1 VKDLSIQAKLLIL
14 SSTLIGFSLSALY
27 LAELQIQNFWLPGLA
42 GLAALAQV
50 LKVEGATERSSYNIS
65 WVVYGFTFAYLGIP
79 AVLFVILIAHLVEW
93 AWHKYPWYIQLY
105 NIAAYAIPIS
115 AAGVFYSW
123 INPTLEVFNL
133 RGTLGI
139 LGALFVFT
147 VLNHLMI
154 GLVIWLARGER
165 FSTSGVF
172 ELLTLMIDFTLMGMG
187 VASAL
192 IWLINPSAAILNVIP
207 LYLVYSVLK
216 VPALQRQTEIDQ
228 KTQLFNA
235 RYFADAL
242 AKELVRAERFDR
254 PLTVVMGDLDLLR
267 NINNTYGHLAGDVV
281 LIEIAK
287 ILKASFRDYDIVA
300 RFGGEEFAILMPETA
315 PDEAF
320 PRIEKVRCAIEVA
333 SFDVTTSL
341 TPIKATMSFGIAG
354 RSGFAKTP
362 SDLIHN
368 SDLALYHAKLNGRN
382 LTTIYTEEGIENLFG
397 ADREAVPHADAASF
411 KARIDHS
418 QKPFEPN
425 PLRER
430 SDESPVE
437 QPARATQQIR
447 TYPGWMLNAFI
458 GGLTLLALGLI
469 RLTARPASEIDWFGL
484 LAFALIVLLME
495 GLAIEIYIGDTT
507 VSTSAAPL
515 IAGVI
520 LFGYVGAVFLSLVL
534 TATAL
539 IRHHSPFKRFF
550 FNFSNHLV
558 STLLGVAL
566 LLVFPLPFEA
576 QPVIVQISLVVLS
589 AVILY
594 TASTGALAL
603 VINLSTGH
611 AFNGIW
617 RERFRWLAPY
627 YLALGLVAYSLIL
640 SYMNQGLV
648 GVLILLVPLW
658 MLRFSQVQYIER
670 TKSLVS
676 QLRSQN
682 VELAGFTQEITNLN
696 DELLTILATA
706 IDVRDPYTLGHSQQ
720 VARYAVLVAKELG
733 LPPGRIE
740 LIRKASLLHDLGKL
754 GVADAILFKNGALE
768 AEEYEQVKTHASLG
782 ASMIDVSHILRM
794 VTPIIRHH
802 HERFDGAGYP
812 DGLQGQEIPLEAR
825 ILSVVDAL
833 EAMSSDRPYRKAL
846 ELEVILSE
854 LQDNAGRQFDPLVI
868 EAVLSII
875 ERDGIEIM
883 TNSAATI
890 SRRARVGAPSPPV

>member
-1 VKDLSIQAKLLIL
+1 MKDLSIQAKILIIG
-14 SSTLIGFSLSALY
+14 STLVGFFLSAMY
-27 LAELQIQNFWLPGLA
+27 LAELQIQNLWLPALA

-50 LKVEGATERSSYNIS
+50 LKVEGATDRSSYNIS
-65 WVVYGFTFAYLGIP
+65 WVLYGFTFAYLGLP
-79 AVLFVILIAHLVEW
+79 AVVFVILIAHLVEW

-105 NIAAYAIPIS
+105 NMAAYAIPIS
-115 AAGVFYSW
+115 MAGLIYGW
-123 INPTLEVFNL
+123 INPSLEMFNL
-133 RGTLGI
+133 LGTIGI
-139 LGALFVFT
+139 LSALFAFT

-172 ELLTLMIDFTLMGMG
+172 EVLTLMIDFTLMGMG

-192 IWLINPSAAILNVIP
+192 IWLINPSAAILNIIP

-242 AKELVRAERFDR
+242 AKELIRAERFDR

-287 ILKASFRDYDIVA
+287 ILKASFRDYDVVA

-320 PRIEKVRCAIEVA
+320 PRIEKVRCAIESA
-333 SFDVTTSL
+333 DYDVSTSL

-354 RSGFAKTP
+354 RSGFAKVP

-368 SDLALYHAKLNGRN
+368 ADLALYHAKLNGRN

-397 ADREAVPHADAASF
+397 ADRGAIPRTDAASF
-411 KARIDHS
+411 NARIEHG

-425 PLRER
+425 PLREHIG
-430 SDESPVE
+430 EKPPE
-437 QPARATQQIR
+437 PAVRASQQIR
-447 TYPGWMLNAFI
+447 TYPGWMLNTFI
-458 GGLTLLALGLI
+458 GGLLLLALALI
-469 RLTARPASEIDWFGL
+469 RLTARPMNEIDWFGL
-484 LAFALIVLLME
+484 LTFALIVLLTE

-515 IAGVI
+515 IAGVV
-520 LFGYVGAVFLSLVL
+520 LFGYVGAMVLSLVL

-539 IRHHSPFKRFF
+539 IRHHSPFKRFV

-566 LLVFPLPFEA
+566 LLVFPKSFA
-576 QPVIVQISLVVLS
+576 QHPVIVQLSLVLVSTIL
-589 AVILY
+589 LY
-594 TASTGALAL
+594 TTSTGALSL

-627 YLALGLVAYSLIL
+627 YLALGVVAYSLIL
-640 SYMNQGLV
+640 SYMNQGFV
-648 GVLILLVPLW
+648 GVLMLLVPLW
-658 MLRFSQVQYIER
+658 MLRFSQVQYIQR

-682 VELAGFTQEITNLN
+682 VELAGFTQEISNLN

-740 LIRKASLLHDLGKL
+740 LIRKAALLHDLGKL
-754 GVADAILFKNGALE
+754 GVADSILFKNGALE
-768 AEEYEQVKTHASLG
+768 ADEYEQVKAHASLG
-782 ASMIDVSHILRM
+782 ASMIDMSHILRM

-802 HERFDGAGYP
+802 HERFDGQGYP
-812 DGLQGQEIPLEAR
+812 DGLEGQEIPLEAR

-846 ELEVILSE
+846 ELETILAE
-854 LQDNAGRQFDPLVI
+854 LQENAGRQFDPLVI
-868 EAVLSII
+868 EAVLSILA
-875 ERDGIEIM
+875 RDGFAIM
-883 TNSAATI
+883 QNSGAAIAQGTQ
-890 SRRARVGAPSPPV
+890 VKAPSSPF